1 MSSVFGLKASPSSAD
16 LLVRPASPR
25 CFCSL
30 AITRRFCSSLTS
42 ITEFSSWKW

>member
-1 MSSVFGLKASPSSAD
+1 MSSVFGLNARPSSAIS
-16 LLVRPASPR
+16 LPTSEPR

-42 ITEFSSWKW
+42 ITEFRSWKW